1 MNETATLEQA
11 EQELLLTEERKIWK
25 NNITNAIDLLD
36 EQERLIMA
44 LHYHEELTLPEI
56 SQVLNIP
63 VSKVKIIRDKTLKVF
78 LQCKLLN
85 ALSDECISLGAEDQ
99 IKVKTSHTHTHKY

>member
-25 NNITNAIDLLD
+25 NNITDAIDLLN
-36 EQERLIMA
+36 EQERLVMA

-56 SQVLNIP
+56 SQVLDIP
-63 VSKVKIIRDKTLKVF
+63 ISKVKIIRDKTLKVF

-85 ALSDECISLGAEDQ
+85 AEERYRD
-99 IKVKTSHTHTHKY
+99 

>member
-1 MNETATLEQA
+1 MNETVTLEQA

-25 NNITNAIDLLD
+25 NNITDAIDLLD
-36 EQERLIMA
+36 EQERLVMA

-56 SQVLNIP
+56 SQVLDIP
-63 VSKVKIIRDKTLKVF
+63 ISRVKIIRDKTLKVF

-85 ALSDECISLGAEDQ
+85 VEERYSD
-99 IKVKTSHTHTHKY
+99 

>member
-1 MNETATLEQA
+1 MNETVTLEQA

-25 NNITNAIDLLD
+25 NNITDAIDLLD
-36 EQERLIMA
+36 EQERLVMA

-56 SQVLNIP
+56 SQVLDIP
-63 VSKVKIIRDKTLKVF
+63 ISRVKIIRDKTLKVF

-85 ALSDECISLGAEDQ
+85 AEERYRD
-99 IKVKTSHTHTHKY
+99 

>member
-11 EQELLLTEERKIWK
+11 EQKFLLTEERKIWK

-85 ALSDECISLGAEDQ
+85 AEEIYRD
-99 IKVKTSHTHTHKY
+99 